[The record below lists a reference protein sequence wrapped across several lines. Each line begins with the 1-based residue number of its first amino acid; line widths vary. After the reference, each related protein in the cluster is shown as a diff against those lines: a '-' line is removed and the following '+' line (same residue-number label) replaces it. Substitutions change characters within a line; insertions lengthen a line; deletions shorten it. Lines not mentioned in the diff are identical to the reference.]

1 MQGERGHAT
10 VLLERAERTPPRAH
24 DPPQTRP
31 LPPRRL
37 ISGPAPCPLRR
48 RPDPDLSFALRA
60 LARGDV
66 TDAVLDRSFAQ
77 LEREVDR
84 GGPHHLS
91 QLLVR
96 DGHLTVAQFVE
107 ITDDLRRPIY
117 ECPRCGVLHR
127 RAQLDRA
134 GRVTCRGCRAELDAR
149 GAELSRLEILV
160 SHDPREL
167 SVVLREL
174 PGG

>member
-1 MQGERGHAT
+1 
-10 VLLERAERTPPRAH
+10 LLERAERSPRAY
-24 DPPQTRP
+24 DPPQSRP

-37 ISGPAPCPLRR
+37 IGGPAPCPLRR
-48 RPDPDLSFALRA
+48 RPDPDLNFALRA
-60 LARGDV
+60 LALGYV
-66 TDAVLDRSFAQ
+66 TAAILDRSLAL

-96 DGHLTVAQFVE
+96 DGHVTVEQFVE
-107 ITDDLRRPIY
+107 IADDLRRPIY

-134 GRVTCRGCRAELDAR
+134 GKVACRGCRAELDAG
-149 GAELSRLEILV
+149 GAGLSRLEILV